1 MNVLLRAENLVRAEN
16 LGPAVTRCRDRV
28 KWLLATTALCAFV
41 ITTPIVPSI
50 AAETA
55 PAWKPQASEK
65 LVKLPATTL
74 KKSLDYDFARS
85 ELGQAIRDVDSEI
98 GFKTMTLSDL
108 QSAIE
113 QSDGEVHTE
122 LRHQFLAEKRDFI
135 ELVSRKNDFR
145 KRHLKTRLKTLDRV
159 LNGMAE
165 KKASLT
171 PARLELVSQQEA
183 ARTRFSASMDKVDVK
198 LLTVSAVPESK
209 YAVDYAKNLT
219 AIESLVYAIERHPM
233 NAMPEF
239 GDVAM
244 SKQDYVRQMMADTQA
259 SMALLQQEEN
269 ILGYMAKL
277 VALDAMA
284 LSEEVM
290 EVDLES
296 GDGMPED
303 PGVTGVI
310 PFFVNS

>member
-1 MNVLLRAENLVRAEN
+1 MKVRSRPGNLA
-16 LGPAVTRCRDRV
+16 PAVTRGTDRV

-41 ITTPIVPSI
+41 ITAPIAPSI
-50 AAETA
+50 ATETT

-85 ELGQAIRDVDSEI
+85 ALGQAIRDVDSEI
-98 GFKTMTLSDL
+98 GFKRMTLSDL

-113 QSDGEVHTE
+113 QSDGEVHME
-122 LRHQFLAEKRDFI
+122 LRHQFLAEKRDYI

-145 KRHLKTRLKTLDRV
+145 KRHLKTRLKTLERV
-159 LNGMAE
+159 VNGMAE

-171 PARLELVSQQEA
+171 PARLELVSRQEA

-290 EVDLES
+290 EEELES

-303 PGVTGVI
+303 PGVTGAI
-310 PFFVNS
+310 PFFVES

>member
-1 MNVLLRAENLVRAEN
+1 MSVQRHATTLAHAATRAQATAPVADLIKR
-16 LGPAVTRCRDRV
+16 
-28 KWLLATTALCAFV
+28 LLATTALCAFV
-41 ITTPIVPSI
+41 ITAPI
-50 AAETA
+50 AAPVAAGTA

-85 ELGQAIRDVDSEI
+85 ALGQAIRDVDSEI

-108 QSAIE
+108 RAAIE

-122 LRHQFLAEKRDFI
+122 LRHQFLAEKRDYI

-145 KRHLKTRLKTLDRV
+145 KRHLRTRLKTLERV
-159 LNGMAE
+159 LDGMAE
-165 KKASLT
+165 KKAGLT

-183 ARTRFSASMDKVDVK
+183 ARTRFSASIDKVDVK

-219 AIESLVYAIERHPM
+219 AIESLVHAIERHPM
-233 NAMPEF
+233 NALPEF

-277 VALDAMA
+277 VSLDALA

-290 EVDLES
+290 ESDLES
-296 GDGMPED
+296 DDGMPED
-303 PGVTGVI
+303 AGVTGTI
-310 PFFVNS
+310 QFFVES